1 MAFIYITEIVFRIL
15 FWNVENFFDPFEN
28 QGGRDI
34 EFTSRGE
41 RFWNWKRFEKKC
53 FDISKG
59 VIFAGEGDLPVLVGF
74 AEVENR
80 FVLNALLSKT
90 PLSMAD
96 YRIIH
101 KDSPDVRGIDVALL
115 YRKNIFK
122 PIEIN
127 FIEVIL
133 DDSVKTRDI
142 LHVKGVLDIVDTLHI
157 IVNHWPSKIS
167 GNAYSERRR
176 RAVSAKVQMM
186 LDSINIDQDSKVILM
201 GDFNDTPENDYLN
214 FKVMSNLGID
224 LYKKGVG
231 SIKYKGVWELIDQF
245 IVSKSL
251 ISDSS
256 LYVDKKGM
264 DVILFGYLLEKDKEF
279 LGYKPRR
286 TYIGPIYNGGVS
298 DHLPILIKLK
308 KRVQF

>member
-1 MAFIYITEIVFRIL
+1 
-15 FWNVENFFDPFEN
+15 
-28 QGGRDI
+28 
-34 EFTSRGE
+34 
-41 RFWNWKRFEKKC
+41 
-53 FDISKG
+53 
-59 VIFAGEGDLPVLVGF
+59 
-74 AEVENR
+74 
-80 FVLNALLSKT
+80 
-90 PLSMAD
+90 
-96 YRIIH
+96 
-101 KDSPDVRGIDVALL
+101 
-115 YRKNIFK
+115 
-122 PIEIN
+122 
-127 FIEVIL
+127 
-133 DDSVKTRDI
+133 
-142 LHVKGVLDIVDTLHI
+142 
-157 IVNHWPSKIS
+157 
-167 GNAYSERRR
+167 
-176 RAVSAKVQMM
+176 MM

-298 DHLPILIKLK
+298 DHLPILIKLLFLYRVHK
-308 KRVQF
+308 LFGLYQNKSFCITLKRANTKGFIFSLKIYYRFCQRKL